1 MTGSTVTAYAV
12 NSSDG
17 SNITPALASTS
28 TNSSGQFNLAIAPQ
42 SGPVRITV
50 SGGSFSSE
58 MNGAT
63 ISAPGTVSLLLTSA
77 SSTVSGLSMNP
88 LSTFVDSRT
97 VGLLAA
103 GGTTFSAALSAATA
117 QIEKIYG
124 LTTDPGT
131 LTPDYATTGTDAA
144 NLGLILGAIIN
155 QDQHR
160 CPAAPGGLV
169 TALAC
174 DISDGVFDGK
184 GPSGATVSYCS
195 GNLPAQARLEQALA
209 ELPKVAAHKH
219 QQEGAAEP
227 RVSSTDP
234 EARVMKMGD
243 GGFRPAYNGQFAA
256 DTESRIIVGVGACN
270 AGTDSKQLEPML
282 DQLERRTQRLPA
294 RLLVDGGFT
303 NLASFARAA
312 QRGVEVF
319 APLRKHHQSYKLDPA
334 EPHRA
339 DPPAIA
345 AYRQR
350 MACAEGKQV
359 YKQRTATIET
369 VNADLKTYRGLDRLL
384 VRGAAKVLSVALWA
398 ALTYNLMRGITMGW
412 L

>member
-243 GGFRPAYNGQFAA
+243 GGFRPAYNRQFAA

-294 RLLVDGGFT
+294 QLLVDGGFT

>member
-243 GGFRPAYNGQFAA
+243 GGFRPAYNRQFAA